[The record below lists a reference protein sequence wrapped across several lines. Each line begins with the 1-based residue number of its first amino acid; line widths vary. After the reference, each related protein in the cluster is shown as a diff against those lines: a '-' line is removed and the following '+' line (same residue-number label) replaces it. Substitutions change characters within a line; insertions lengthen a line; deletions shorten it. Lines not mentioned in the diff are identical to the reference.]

1 MKKFMPR
8 KNIKILVLG
17 CGNAEFSE
25 DLYDAGYENITNVDI
40 SPVCIQ
46 QMTVRNAIQRP
57 NMSWKVGDVTNMEF
71 KNSTFDLAIDKSTI
85 DALLCGDDAYIM
97 VGKMMKECQRVLKK
111 GAHYFAISFGN
122 PEARAHHFQSPF
134 LSVTNFQYTIQDEN
148 ATEDKTHYLY
158 VWKKKADADR
168 VSAANFDSWLRKEQ
182 GEDSEEEKQAEE
194 APEEEPSD
202 NSQEDEPEEPVA
214 AAQTNKTS
222 PEKKARDEQRAERKA
237 QRQAKRAAEAETAV
251 AEPVVEEET
260 IDPEV

>member
-1 MKKFMPR
+1 MNDTDYESEVEENKDTGHTPYGEATYWDDRYEKAGGEAAFDWLETFESLEPYMRKFMPR
-8 KNIKILVLG
+8 KNIRILVLG

-25 DLYDAGYENITNVDI
+25 DLYDAGYENIVNIDI

-71 KNSTFDLAIDKSTI
+71 KNSSFDLAIDKSTI

-111 GAHYFAISFGN
+111 GGHYFAISFGN

-134 LSVTNFQYTIQDEN
+134 LSVTNFQYTIKEEGSTD
-148 ATEDKTHYLY
+148 DKAHFVY

-182 GEDSEEEKQAEE
+182 GEDSEEEK
-194 APEEEPSD
+194 
-202 NSQEDEPEEPVA
+202 
-214 AAQTNKTS
+214 
-222 PEKKARDEQRAERKA
+222 
-237 QRQAKRAAEAETAV
+237 
-251 AEPVVEEET
+251 
-260 IDPEV
+260 